1 MKQPT
6 SSQSDYEAN
15 TTLTETEN
23 EPLHFTDWLG
33 CGSVFTPVLCFGI
46 SPAQTRAHYT
56 YTRTSI
62 LIRAQSLRDS
72 HMHKLSNNLA
82 FVTCMSKWKRLY
94 LTPYQF
100 QGALLRDIATQ
111 SVLTTAH
118 GACQVMQRHCDDV
131 RAIPG
136 RTGTFHV
143 SGTLVK
149 PGGGFSPGRVPAYE
163 DALQ

>member
-33 CGSVFTPVLCFGI
+33 CGSVITPVLCSGI

-82 FVTCMSKWKRLY
+82 FVTCMSKWRTIISHTL
-94 LTPYQF
+94 PIPRSASSRHSHAISAHS
-100 QGALLRDIATQ
+100 GAWHVPCYADA
-111 SVLTTAH
+111 
-118 GACQVMQRHCDDV
+118 V
-131 RAIPG
+131 R
-136 RTGTFHV
+136 
-143 SGTLVK
+143 
-149 PGGGFSPGRVPAYE
+149 
-163 DALQ
+163 